1 MLKQLEFL
9 WLLASFEL
17 LWELFLRPFEFKH
30 FPFSGFNRY
39 KVFYKYWKSW
49 VGLNFFLV
57 DLSCL
62 SHILWRFI
70 EDERQLSSLVD
81 EILQSAMNR
90 SLEKELMESDVIE
103 LIIEKAQLIWAFK
116 PFLQQFLQLCNKNI
130 QYAMIVTIFVS
141 NNSNIIQFQV

>member
-1 MLKQLEFL
+1 
-9 WLLASFEL
+9 
-17 LWELFLRPFEFKH
+17 
-30 FPFSGFNRY
+30 
-39 KVFYKYWKSW
+39 
-49 VGLNFFLV
+49 
-57 DLSCL
+57 
-62 SHILWRFI
+62 
-70 EDERQLSSLVD
+70 
-81 EILQSAMNR
+81 MNR

>member
-9 WLLASFEL
+9 WLLVSFEL

-39 KVFYKYWKSW
+39 KVLINIENLEL
-49 VGLNFFLV
+49 VLIFLV

-70 EDERQLSSLVD
+70 EDERQLSSLID

-103 LIIEKAQLIWAFK
+103 LIIEKAQLI
-116 PFLQQFLQLCNKNI
+116 
-130 QYAMIVTIFVS
+130 
-141 NNSNIIQFQV
+141 